1 MLTLHFIVKE
11 RLPEEVTF
19 KLRPGGGSGSEQPA
33 EERDGGGRSRARSLG
48 LKCGKDQGEEEI
60 LEKEAGLA

>member
-1 MLTLHFIVKE
+1 M
-11 RLPEEVTF
+11 TF